1 MQMAFTDFKSIAQVQ
16 QTFNIKY
23 VEEDYIQYDD
33 IEPSSAFLEEFTF
46 SLQHIDVFASETSRC
61 ENVIY
66 PLLRDVYKNYVAH
79 FSLWSRQSIS
89 YDTLLTG
96 TPDYLVATK
105 SPLGK
110 TVLATPIIIVVE
122 AKRNDFIQGWGQ
134 CLAELVA
141 VQKLNGDSVTPVH
154 GIVTDGEL
162 WQFGKLTDAVFTRDK
177 TRLTISELSRVFGA
191 IGYLMR
197 SCMQASLAG
206 CTLPSDSHDEC
217 DDAKDCAKDCAKDD
231 AKMV

>member
-1 MQMAFTDFKSIAQVQ
+1 MNVPAQIAVNKRIANNRKMAFTDFKSIAQVQ

-33 IEPSSAFLEEFTF
+33 IEPSSAFLEEFAF
-46 SLQHIDVFASETSRC
+46 SQQHIDVFASETSRC

-96 TPDYLVATK
+96 TPDYLVSTK

-110 TVLATPIIIVVE
+110 TVLGTPYHH
-122 AKRNDFIQGWGQ
+122 R
-134 CLAELVA
+134 
-141 VQKLNGDSVTPVH
+141 
-154 GIVTDGEL
+154 
-162 WQFGKLTDAVFTRDK
+162 R
-177 TRLTISELSRVFGA
+177 
-191 IGYLMR
+191 
-197 SCMQASLAG
+197 
-206 CTLPSDSHDEC
+206 
-217 DDAKDCAKDCAKDD
+217 
-231 AKMV
+231 